1 MYLKSIEIHGFKSF
15 AQKTL
20 LEFSKGTKDRYS
32 ITAIVGPNGSGK
44 SNVSDAIRWVMGEQK
59 MSKLRAKKGH
69 DIIFSGSDAKGQM
82 GMASVTLHLDNS
94 DKRVDIEY
102 DELTITRKL
111 YRTGESEYLLN
122 GNAVRLID
130 LQILLAK
137 AQFGH
142 GSYSVV
148 GQGTIDK
155 MLLQSPADRKDF
167 FDEASG
173 IKEFQI
179 KRHQA
184 SLKLGRT
191 KENIDQA
198 SLLLQ
203 EVEPRLKSLSR
214 QVKKLEERHD
224 VELTLREKQEQYY
237 TTLYQF
243 HQGYITELTA
253 SLAGI
258 TKDYDQAN
266 GKLTALQHELATLAK
281 EASRQD
287 AFDALQKEYK
297 VVADKKNTLER
308 ERAVIAGRMQTEYSK
323 AGKQNVG
330 WLENKIEGLGSELS
344 TLQESIEDAQKKVAT
359 LESELS
365 EKRKA
370 VQEASVACATAR
382 AKIGQLQQ
390 QTIEQ
395 KSEQTFF
402 QFTGLRAV
410 QAILEERHQFGT
422 VYGGVAQLGSVE
434 KQYHLAMDVA
444 AGGHLSSIVVKDD
457 TVAQKGIN
465 YLREH
470 RLGTATFLPLNKI
483 KPRFISQDAED
494 LAEEPGVHGL
504 AIDLVRFEEKF
515 EDVFSYVFGNTLIV
529 EDLDV
534 ARRIGIGKV
543 RMVTLDGDVLERS
556 GSMKGGFRNRKNQQG
571 LSFAHGHRAQ
581 LVGGNTE
588 ELEEQLVTLQSD
600 LEKQEIVREQLQ
612 AGVLSHE
619 SGLQIARG
627 ELQLLET
634 KKAQLEGERGG
645 LEQELSLHTMSP
657 DEYDSVMKDVADQ
670 REALNVSIAAVE
682 KELEAA
688 QGKIDRFNKEEE
700 EKKQRVFQL
709 QDAMQ
714 QEQNNLNNIV
724 SEKNQKQIE
733 LAKYET
739 KQEDLGHEL
748 YQEMQTTL
756 EALANRGVP
765 VLEFNALDAV
775 QVEIQKLKYKL
786 TLIGGIDE
794 EVVEEYT
801 QTKERYD
808 GLTEQLTD
816 LEKAMKDLETL
827 IEELDSIMKKR
838 RAKAFKQIKKE
849 FNRYFQI
856 LFEGGKADL
865 VEIYGEEGSK
875 VAQSDDDGEE
885 EMEEEDFED
894 EKKKK
899 KRKKKVLLGIDVIA
913 NPPGKK
919 IKHLQTLSGGERTM
933 TSIALVCA
941 ILRTN
946 PSPFV
951 VLDEVEAALDEANSV
966 RLTKIMQELAEESQ
980 FILITHNRATMHA
993 ADALYGVTMGNDGM
1007 SHLLSVKLAE
1017 AQKAVE

>member
-1 MYLKSIEIHGFKSF
+1 MYLKSIEIQGFKSF
-15 AQKTL
+15 AEKTVL
-20 LEFSKGTKDRYS
+20 SFSKGTGSRYS

-69 DIIFSGSDAKGQM
+69 DIIFSGSDAKGKM

-94 DKRVDIEY
+94 DKHVDIEY
-102 DELTITRKL
+102 DELVISRKL

-122 GNAVRLID
+122 GNPVRLLD

-137 AQFGH
+137 AHFGH

-184 SLKLGRT
+184 ALKLDRT
-191 KENIDQA
+191 RENIDQA
-198 SLLLQ
+198 TLLLK
-203 EVEPRLKSLSR
+203 EVEPRLKNLSR
-214 QVKKLEERHD
+214 QVKKLEQRHD
-224 VELTLREKQEQYY
+224 VELALREQQEIYY
-237 TTLYQF
+237 STLYQYNQS
-243 HQGYITELTA
+243 HIDTLTGTLAEINTAYEESNAALSKLQG
-253 SLAGI
+253 
-258 TKDYDQAN
+258 
-266 GKLTALQHELATLAK
+266 ELAELAK

-287 AFDALQKEYK
+287 AFDTLQREYK
-297 VVADKKNTLER
+297 VVADKKNQLER
-308 ERAVIAGRMQTEYSK
+308 DRAVIAGRMQTEYSK

-330 WLENKIEGLGSELS
+330 WLENKIEGFISELS
-344 TLQESIEDAQKKVAT
+344 NLEHTIVEANKKVAL
-359 LESELS
+359 LEKELS
-365 EKRKA
+365 EKRSA
-370 VQEASVACATAR
+370 VQDASVACATAR
-382 AKIGQLQQ
+382 SKIGQLQHR
-390 QTIEQ
+390 TLEK
-395 KSEQTFF
+395 KSEQTYF

-410 QAILEERHQFGT
+410 QAVLDNQHYFGT
-422 VYGGVAQLGSVE
+422 IYGCVAQLGSVE
-434 KQYHLAMDVA
+434 QKYQLAMDIA
-444 AGGHLSSIVVKDD
+444 AGGHLSSVVVNSDE
-457 TVAQKGIN
+457 VAQKAIQ
-465 YLREH
+465 YLREE

-483 KPRFISQDAED
+483 RGRFISQDVET
-494 LAEEPGVHGL
+494 LANMPGVHGL
-504 AIDLVRFEEKF
+504 AIDLVDF
-515 EDVFSYVFGNTLIV
+515 EDQFEDIFLYVFGSTLIV

-534 ARRIGIGKV
+534 ARRIGIGKA

-556 GSMKGGFRNRKNQQG
+556 GSMKGGYRAKNTHQG
-571 LSFAHGHRAQ
+571 MSFAHGQKAQ
-581 LVGGNTE
+581 LSGGSADDLE
-588 ELEEQLVTLQSD
+588 KELEQLQSE
-600 LEKQEIVREQLQ
+600 LEKQEILREQLQ
-612 AGVLSHE
+612 ATVMSKE
-619 SGLQIARG
+619 SQLQISKG

-634 KKAQLEGERGG
+634 KKSQLAAEKGS

-657 DEYDSVMKDVADQ
+657 DEYDSVMKDVASQ
-670 REALNVSIAAVE
+670 RELLDKDIAQVE
-682 KELEAA
+682 KELARIQLE
-688 QGKIDRFNKEEE
+688 IDTFNKKEE

-714 QEQNNLNNIV
+714 MQQTALNTIV
-724 SEKNQKQIE
+724 SNKNEKQIE

-739 KQEDLGHEL
+739 KQEDLANEL
-748 YQEMQTTL
+748 YQEMHLTL
-756 EALANRGVP
+756 ESLAKRGISTVAFDYI
-765 VLEFNALDAV
+765 EHV

-786 TLIGGIDE
+786 SLIGGIDE
-794 EVVEEYT
+794 EVVEEYKE
-801 QTKERYD
+801 TKERYE
-808 GLTEQLTD
+808 GLTTQLTD
-816 LEKAMKDLETL
+816 LEKAMKDLEQL
-827 IEELDSIMKKR
+827 IEELDEIMKKR

-865 VEIYGEEGSK
+865 IEIYDDEKQDED
-875 VAQSDDDGEE
+875 SDD
-885 EMEEEDFED
+885 EDD
-894 EKKKK
+894 QDDVATDQAVEKKKT
-899 KRKKKVLLGIDVIA
+899 RSKKKVLQGIDVIA

-966 RLTKIMQELAEESQ
+966 RLTKILNELTHESQ

-993 ADALYGVTMGNDGM
+993 ADALYGVTMGNDGI
-1007 SHLLSVKLAE
+1007 SHLLSVKLGEGA
-1017 AQKAVE
+1017 ALLDS

>member
-1 MYLKSIEIHGFKSF
+1 MYLKSIEINGFKSF
-15 AQKTL
+15 AQKTVL
-20 LEFSKGTKDRYS
+20 DFAKGNKNRYS

-69 DIIFSGSDAKGQM
+69 DIIFAGSAAKGQM
-82 GMASVTLHLDNS
+82 SMASVTLHLDNS

-102 DELTITRKL
+102 DELVITRKL
-111 YRTGESEYLLN
+111 YRSGESEYLLN

-184 SLKLGRT
+184 ALKLART

-214 QVKKLEERHD
+214 QVKKLEQRHD
-224 VELTLREKQEQYY
+224 VELELREKQEQYY
-237 TTLYQF
+237 STLYQF
-243 HQGYITELTA
+243 HQGHITALSTA
-253 SLAGI
+253 LETINAN
-258 TKDYDQAN
+258 YDSSN
-266 GKLTALQHELATLAK
+266 GKLTALQEELAVLAK

-287 AFDALQKEYK
+287 AFDALQRTYQTA
-297 VVADKKNTLER
+297 VNTKNNLER
-308 ERAVIAGRMQTEYSK
+308 ERAVLAGRMQTEYSK
-323 AGKQNVG
+323 AGKHNVG
-330 WLENKIEGLGSELS
+330 WLENKIEGLGSEMGQLIQ
-344 TLQESIEDAQKKVAT
+344 TIQDAQKKVVQ
-359 LESELS
+359 LEQALS
-365 EKRKA
+365 EKRTA
-370 VQEASVACATAR
+370 VQESSVACATAR

-390 QTIEQ
+390 QAIEK
-395 KSEQTFF
+395 KSEQTYF

-410 QAILEERHQFGT
+410 QAVLEERHQFGT

-434 KQYHLAMDVA
+434 EQYHLAMDVA
-444 AGGHLSSIVVKDD
+444 AGGHLSSIVVKDE
-457 TVAQKGIN
+457 TVAQRAIG

-483 KPRFISQDAED
+483 QPRFISQDIED
-494 LAEEPGVHGL
+494 LANEPGVHGL

-515 EDVFSYVFGNTLIV
+515 EDIFSYVFGNTLIV

-543 RMVTLDGDVLERS
+543 RMVTLEGDVLERS
-556 GSMKGGFRNRKNQQG
+556 GSMKGGYRNRKNQRG
-571 LSFAHGHRAQ
+571 LSFAHGHKAQ
-581 LVGGNTE
+581 LIGGSAE
-588 ELEEQLVTLQSD
+588 DVEDELEGLQRALEQ
-600 LEKQEIVREQLQ
+600 QEILREQLQ
-612 AGVLSHE
+612 AAVHE
-619 SGLQIARG
+619 AESALQISRG

-634 KKAQLEGERGG
+634 KKGQLDAERGG

-657 DEYDSVMKDVADQ
+657 DEYDSVMKNIASERETLDAKITAAEEDVA
-670 REALNVSIAAVE
+670 R
-682 KELEAA
+682 A
-688 QGKIDRFNKEEE
+688 QAQIDAFNAQEE

-714 QEQNNLNNIV
+714 QEQAALNTIV
-724 SEKNQKQIE
+724 AEKNEKQIE
-733 LAKYET
+733 LAKYQT

-756 EALANRGVP
+756 EALATRGVP
-765 VLEFNALDAV
+765 VLDFNTLDEV
-775 QVEIQKLKYKL
+775 QVQIQKLKYKL
-786 TLIGGIDE
+786 SLIGGIDD

-801 QTKERYD
+801 ETKERYD
-808 GLTEQLTD
+808 GLNDQLTD
-816 LEKAMKDLETL
+816 LQKAMADLETL
-827 IEELDSIMKKR
+827 IEELDAIMKKR

-849 FNRYFQI
+849 FARYFEI

-865 VEIYGEEGSK
+865 IEIYGEEGST
-875 VAQSDDDGEE
+875 GEE
-885 EMEEEDFED
+885 EADDAREVDEDLED
-894 EKKKK
+894 DTPKK
-899 KRKKKVLLGIDVIA
+899 KRKKKVLVGIDVMA

-1007 SHLLSVKLAE
+1007 SHLVSVKLAE
-1017 AQKAVE
+1017 AQQAVEG